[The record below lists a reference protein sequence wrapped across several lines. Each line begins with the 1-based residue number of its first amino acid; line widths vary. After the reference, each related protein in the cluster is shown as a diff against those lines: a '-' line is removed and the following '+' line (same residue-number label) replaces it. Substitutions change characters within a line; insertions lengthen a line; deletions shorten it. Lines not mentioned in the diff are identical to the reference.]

1 MSRILDYNGRP
12 AYPRTDL
19 PCWYSVSVS
28 RLADENG
35 DDVAL
40 NFALFDCDDD
50 GEVRAEVHGRR
61 KGGDVA
67 QLWQRGKPDSLLWS
81 KEYRSPATPG
91 WYPYRDV
98 LTEVVKATGRPL
110 PDPLREYVE
119 RVESQARAILD
130 PAEALAREAGLL

>member
-1 MSRILDYNGRP
+1 MSQILDYNGLS
-12 AYPRTDL
+12 AHARTDL

-40 NFALFDCDDD
+40 NFALFERDD
-50 GEVRAEVHGRR
+50 GQVRAEVHGRR
-61 KGGDVA
+61 QGGDVA
-67 QLWQRGKPDSLLWS
+67 QLWQRGEPDRLLWS

-91 WYPYRDV
+91 WYPFRDV
-98 LTEVVKATGRPL
+98 LAEVVKVTRRPL

-119 RVESQARAILD
+119 QVESRTT
-130 PAEALAREAGLL
+130 